1 MKRSKPICFVASA
14 RDFHAFDWYRTVK
27 RLCPDRRVF
36 LATDSVEGEGGVRLI
51 DDSDEVLFLFPIDKY
66 LFSRQ
71 STVGDLWRNL
81 VKVLSLPFSAFRL
94 YKLAKREDTIF
105 HAHSMYYIFLCWL
118 SRVKFIGTPMGSD
131 VLLRP
136 DYSFL
141 YRLGTVLSLKA
152 AEFITV
158 DSVVL
163 QKKVLDLSGRCSDIV
178 QNGIDTKN
186 AIAVGKGDVNRWRV
200 VSLRGMY
207 PNYRIRELVEAR
219 NVSKSKVGIHFLY
232 PFFEEGYLKSI
243 KSKLVAGDIDLGK
256 LSRSEMFKLLGES
269 FAVFSLPISDSSP
282 RSVYEAIFCGAA
294 VISSYGEWI
303 EFVPSCMRARII
315 VVDLN
320 QVGWFD
326 NAIARAKEIS
336 STQFNPSDEAIRM
349 FDEIESMKWVCG
361 KYYSRSFDG

>member
-1 MKRSKPICFVASA
+1 MQPICFVASA

-27 RLCPDRRVF
+27 RLSPNRRVF
-36 LATDSVEGEGGVRLI
+36 LATDSVESEGGHRLI
-51 DDSDEVLFLFPIDKY
+51 DDTDEVVFLFAIDKY
-66 LFSRQ
+66 LFGRH

-81 VKVLSLPFSAFRL
+81 VKFLSLPLSAYRL

-118 SRVKFIGTPMGSD
+118 SRVEFIGTPMGSD
-131 VLLRP
+131 VLVRP
-136 DYSFL
+136 DHSFL
-141 YRLGTVLSLKA
+141 YRLGTVLSLKG

-163 QKKVLDLSGRCSDIV
+163 QKKVLDLSGRRSDII

-186 AIAVGKGDVNRWRV
+186 AISFGKGDLNRGRV

-207 PNYRIRELVEAR
+207 PNYRIHELVEAR

-232 PFFEEGYLKSI
+232 PFFEEGYLKSF
-243 KSKLVAGDIDLGK
+243 KSKLVASDIDLGR
-256 LSRSEMFKLLGES
+256 LSKSEMFKLLGET

-282 RSVYEAIFCGAA
+282 RSVYESIFCGAA
-294 VISSYGEWI
+294 VITSYGEWI

-315 VVDLN
+315 IVDLN
-320 QVGWFD
+320 QAGWFD
-326 NAIARAKEIS
+326 DAIVRAREIS
-336 STQFNPSDEAIRM
+336 STQFKPSDEAIKM
-349 FDEIESMKWVCG
+349 FDETESMKWVCR
-361 KYYSRSFDG
+361 KYYSGSFDG